1 MNLSIRQ
8 ETEKDHRNVETL
20 TRMAFW
26 NLYVPGCNEHY
37 LTHILRPHPDF
48 LQALNFVAVLDDQIV
63 GNIMYTRSHIIN
75 GDAEKIDT
83 VTFGPVGVLP
93 EYQRQGIG
101 TALIRHSTE
110 LASQMGYGF
119 VIIHGSPG
127 NYCKHGF
134 KGSKTY
140 NICNSDGKFPVSLLV
155 LELKK
160 DLLSGKQW
168 KYVDSDVFN
177 FDEAEAKK
185 FDQQFPP
192 MKKEYSYTQEEF
204 KIAVNAYIQ

>member
-8 ETEKDHRNVETL
+8 ETAEDHRDVDTL
-20 TRMAFW
+20 TRQAFW

-37 LTHILRPHPDF
+37 LAHILRSHPDF
-48 LQALNFVAVLDDQIV
+48 IQTLNFVAVLDDQIV
-63 GNIMYTRSHIIN
+63 GSIMYTRSRIVN
-75 GDAEKIDT
+75 RDEKNIDT

-93 EYQRQGIG
+93 EYQRRGIG
-101 TALIRHSTE
+101 TELIRHSTE
-110 LASQMGYGF
+110 IASRMGYGL
-119 VIIHGSPG
+119 VIIHGSPR

-134 KGSKTY
+134 KGSKSY

-160 DLLSGKQW
+160 DLLSGQQW

-177 FDEAEAKK
+177 FGEDEAEKYDK
-185 FDQQFPP
+185 QFPP
-192 MKKEYSYTQEEF
+192 MKKEYRYTQEEF
-204 KIAVNAYIQ
+204 KIASNAYIL